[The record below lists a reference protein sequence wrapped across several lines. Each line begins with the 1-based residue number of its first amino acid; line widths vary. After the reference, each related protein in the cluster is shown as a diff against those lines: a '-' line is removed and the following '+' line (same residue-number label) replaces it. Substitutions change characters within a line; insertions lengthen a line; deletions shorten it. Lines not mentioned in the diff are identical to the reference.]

1 MFNNSFF
8 KDNKYDKESYN
19 SEGNYTFLKKA
30 TFKILKINC
39 IYDSEEDQYMTLA
52 TCMNEKYEVETVNI
66 EGFTIE
72 YSVTELE
79 GAYIEIDIYE
89 DEDEEYYKGRIYTQ

>member
-8 KDNKYDKESYN
+8 KDTNGNDNYRDEN
-19 SEGNYTFLKKA
+19 NYTYIKKA
-30 TFKILKINC
+30 TFKILKVNS

-52 TCMNEKYEVETVNI
+52 TCMNEKYEIETVNI

-72 YSVTELE
+72 YTVSALE
-79 GAYIEIDIYE
+79 GAYIEIDIFE
-89 DEDEEYYKGRIYTQ
+89 DDNEEYYKGRIYNQ